1 MQLDYRSTTAGH
13 PRTLPDDHGSGCG
26 AIVQVAIPCPLYTLF
41 DYRPAATAP
50 PPCIGSRVIV
60 PFGRRRMVGLVTELA
75 GATSIEPRRLRVIE
89 AVLDTQP
96 VLPADLMELLL
107 WASRY
112 YQHPV
117 GESLAAALPGLL
129 RRGRPA
135 RPAVE
140 RAWQITSAGRAITAS
155 RWRQRAPRQA
165 RLLACLQQAARP
177 ISRTDLADSIGDW
190 PGALKRL
197 VARGWVEALDRPAYG
212 LRRGHTQAAKAA
224 LNSAQAAAA
233 RTITE
238 ALNSFQALLLAGV
251 TGSGKTEVYLA
262 AIEAVLAAGQQV
274 LILVPE
280 IGLTPQL
287 VARFASRLDASLVV
301 LHSGLSET
309 ERLGAWLAASDGTAS
324 VIIGTRSAV
333 FVPLAR
339 PGLIIVDEEHDT
351 SLKQQDGFR
360 YSARD
365 LAVVRARRLAIPVVL
380 GSATPSLETLYNV
393 RRGRYR
399 ALRLPRRAGGAAAP
413 GFDILDLR
421 GKPLREGLSQPLEQR
436 LRAHLEG
443 GRQALLLLNRR
454 GFAPTLLCHEC
465 GWIAL
470 CQRCDARLTYHHP
483 DKRICC
489 HHCSYARPVNTH
501 CPDCAS
507 PDLRPLGLGTQRIE
521 GALRQIFPDVGLLR
535 IDRDS
540 TRAKGAF
547 EARMEAA
554 RRGEARILLG
564 TQMLAKGHHLPEVT
578 LVALV
583 DADQGL
589 FGVDFRAPERLAQ
602 LVIQVAGRAGRATH
616 PGEVVI
622 QTHYPE
628 HPLLQT
634 LIHGGYERFAK
645 DALEER
651 EAANLP
657 PFSAMALLRA
667 EAHEAESPRAF
678 LNQAKAET
686 LPAPG
691 VSALGPVPAPME
703 RRAGRY
709 RAQLL
714 LQAAQREVL
723 QALLRRWVP
732 RLAELKQARWV
743 RWSVDVD
750 PLEML

>member
-1 MQLDYRSTTAGH
+1 MS
-13 PRTLPDDHGSGCG
+13 DHA
-26 AIVQVAIPCPLYTLF
+26 AIAQVAVPSPLYSLF
-41 DYRPAATAP
+41 DYGLPAAAP
-50 PPCIGSRVIV
+50 SPCVGSRVVV
-60 PFGRRRMVGLVTELA
+60 PFGRRRVVGLVTGLTAE
-75 GATSIEPRRLRVIE
+75 TPIEPRRLRAIE
-89 AVLDTQP
+89 AVLDTRP
-96 VLPADLMELLL
+96 VLPAELMELLL

-117 GESLAAALPGLL
+117 GECLATALPSLL
-129 RRGRPA
+129 RRGRAAEPT
-135 RPAVE
+135 VE
-140 RAWQITSAGRAITAS
+140 PVWRITPAGRTIAAS
-155 RWRQRAPRQA
+155 SLQRRAPRQA
-165 RLLACLQQAARP
+165 KLLEILQQSTQPR
-177 ISRTDLADSIGDW
+177 SRVDLADAAGDW
-190 PGALKRL
+190 RRALERL
-197 VARGWVEALDRPAYG
+197 VAQGWAEALEVPAYG
-212 LRRGHTQAAKAA
+212 LQHGHTRVAAPA
-224 LNSAQAAAA
+224 LNPAQRAAAWA
-233 RTITE
+233 ITE
-238 ALNSFQALLLAGV
+238 ALNGFQALLLEGV

-262 AIEAVLAAGQQV
+262 AIEAVLAAGRQALV
-274 LILVPE
+274 LVPE

-287 VARFASRLDASLVV
+287 VARFTSRLDTPVAV
-301 LHSGLSET
+301 LHSGLADA
-309 ERLGAWLAASDGTAS
+309 ERLGAWLAAGNGAAP

-333 FVPLAR
+333 FAPLAR

-380 GSATPSLETLYNV
+380 GSATASLETLYNV

-399 ALRLPRRAGGAAAP
+399 QLQLPQRAGGAATP
-413 GFDILDLR
+413 RFRILDVR
-421 GKPLREGLSQPLEQR
+421 GKPLREGLSRSLEQQ
-436 LRAHLEG
+436 LRAHLDA

-470 CQRCDARLTYHHP
+470 CHRCDARLIYHQP
-483 DKRICC
+483 GRRVRC
-489 HHCSYARPVNTH
+489 HHCCYERPVNAH
-501 CPDCAS
+501 CPHCAS
-507 PDLRPLGLGTQRIE
+507 PDLRPLGLGTQRVE
-521 GALRQIFPDVGLLR
+521 AALRQTFPGVGLLR

-540 TRAKGAF
+540 TRGKGAF

-554 RRGEARILLG
+554 HRGEAQILLG

-578 LVALV
+578 LVAIV

-589 FGVDFRAPERLAQ
+589 FGSDFRAPERFAQ
-602 LVIQVAGRAGRATH
+602 LLIQVAGRAGRAMS
-616 PGEVVI
+616 PGEVVM

-628 HPLLQT
+628 HPLLQV
-634 LIHGGYERFAK
+634 LIHGGYKRFAE
-645 DALEER
+645 DALRER

-667 EAHEAESPRAF
+667 EAHQASAPHAF
-678 LNQAKAET
+678 LDQAKAKIRPT
-686 LPAPG
+686 PG
-691 VSALGPVPAPME
+691 VTILGPVPAPME

-714 LQAAQREVL
+714 LQAPHRDVL
-723 QALLRRWVP
+723 QGLLRNWVP
-732 RLAELKQARWV
+732 RLVELKQARCV